1 MIGFGTFPLCEQPG
15 NCDISGPRVTHYE
28 ETLQRDIERIRAK
41 VRQMGALAEA
51 ALKTSMRALA
61 ERNRQLAYSVVVRD
75 QRIDELEKEIDRLC
89 LEFIVRQQPVAGTLR
104 FAYAAIKI
112 NSELERVGDYAESIA
127 RQVVILGALE
137 FELPTERF
145 SDIAGRA
152 IPMLHAAIEAF
163 ITQDSTLARR
173 AMDAEEVIDKLRHQL
188 NTDLVSLQQQH
199 RIPLE
204 ALSPLM
210 TIVNRFERV
219 GDQAKSICQEVL
231 YMTTGEYLKHS
242 NSDLYRLL
250 FVDEH
255 NSCRSQMAEAIGNS
269 LGQPKFIFASAGL
282 DSTAVDPT
290 TVAFLKERG
299 LDISRSSSKGLDQIP
314 HLDHYQIIVALAK
327 EAQRVFPPPPTKA
340 VCLDWSVRDPSTVK
354 GSAAEVR
361 AAYQE
366 TFDFLHAHVQDLV
379 EAVLGDTVD

>member
-1 MIGFGTFPLCEQPG
+1 
-15 NCDISGPRVTHYE
+15 VTHYE
-28 ETLQRDIERIRAK
+28 ETLQRDIERIRSK
-41 VRQMGALAEA
+41 IRQMGTLAEA

-61 ERNRQLAYSVVVRD
+61 ERNRQTAYSVVVRD

-127 RQVVILGALE
+127 RQVVILGAQE
-137 FELPTERF
+137 FDLPTERF
-145 SDIAGRA
+145 SELAGRA
-152 IPMLHAAIEAF
+152 IPMLHSAIEAF
-163 ITQDSTLARR
+163 LSQDAALARR
-173 AMDAEEVIDKLRHQL
+173 AMEAEDFIDKLRHQL
-188 NTDLVSLQQQH
+188 NADLVGMQQQG
-199 RIPLE
+199 RIPLT
-204 ALSPLM
+204 ALAPLM

-231 YMTTGEYLKHS
+231 YMCTGEYLKHS
-242 NSDLYRLL
+242 GSDIYRLL

-282 DSTAVDPT
+282 DARAIDPAT
-290 TVAFLKERG
+290 MAFLKEKG
-299 LDISRSSSKGLDQIP
+299 LDISRHTSKALDQIP

-340 VCLDWSVRDPSTVK
+340 VCLDWAVRDPSAVS
-354 GSAAEVR
+354 GSPAEVR

-366 TFDFLHAHVQDLV
+366 TYDFLAAHVQDLV